1 MKKSGVNLTSVWFF
15 GILVAMM
22 LVIGG
27 SETNPGPQMEE
38 KMERLLDH
46 MMAQCK
52 EGKRI

>member
-27 SETNPGPQMEE
+27 TETNSGP
-38 KMERLLDH
+38 KWR
-46 MMAQCK
+46 
-52 EGKRI
+52 RR